1 MQKKLNFFTL
11 LTLKIL
17 SKNFS
22 FILKSWEKCQQFLVK
37 KNNFPEYINI

>member
-22 FILKSWEKCQQFLVK
+22 FFLKFQQFLVK